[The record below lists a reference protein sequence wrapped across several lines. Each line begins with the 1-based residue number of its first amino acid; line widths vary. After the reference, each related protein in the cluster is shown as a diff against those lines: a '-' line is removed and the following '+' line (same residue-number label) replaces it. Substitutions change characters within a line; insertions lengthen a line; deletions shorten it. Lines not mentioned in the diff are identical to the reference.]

1 MILITLRE
9 AKGMLRI
16 MKLFEAIYP
25 LLNEGHKKEVEQLL
39 SDYQKLETHDFIKK
53 QRRFINR
60 TETEEFYIDNQNNN
74 MEIHTLI
81 YYLFMIRYI
90 ETTDWS
96 GEKYPGQI
104 KRFLHSRLKQYGYS
118 NIKLNDKAVKRKL
131 QHNQVKRGEYI
142 PLLLNCYDNQ
152 VRQLGLKIAIFDN
165 GFDEYNI
172 ALVPMDLFM
181 KLENEVTDCEVTD
194 TIIWSLHIL
203 QISEKRSDAMHLLRK
218 KLGIPLLEVKNF
230 ISTLPICVGTGLK
243 RELIELKLEYEQ
255 ANCIMLL
262 EEFSE

>member
-1 MILITLRE
+1 
-9 AKGMLRI
+9 

-25 LLNEGHKKEVEQLL
+25 LLNEGHNKEVEQLL
-39 SDYQKLETHDFIKK
+39 SDYQNLETHDFIKK
-53 QRRFINR
+53 QRKFINS

-74 MEIHTLI
+74 LEVHTLI

-90 ETTDWS
+90 EITDWS

-118 NIKLNDKAVKRKL
+118 NIKLNDTAVKRKL
-131 QHNQVKRGEYI
+131 QNNQVKRGEYI
-142 PLLLNCYDNQ
+142 PLLLNCFDNQ

-172 ALVPMDLFM
+172 ALVPIDMFIKM
-181 KLENEVTDCEVTD
+181 ENEVTDCEVTD
-194 TIIWSLHIL
+194 TILWSLHIL

-218 KLGIPLLEVKNF
+218 KLDIPLLEIKNF
-230 ISTLPICVGTGLK
+230 ISTLPICVGMGLK
-243 RELIELKLEYEQ
+243 RELIKLKLEYEQ
-255 ANCIMLL
+255 ANCIMLM
-262 EEFSE
+262 EECSE